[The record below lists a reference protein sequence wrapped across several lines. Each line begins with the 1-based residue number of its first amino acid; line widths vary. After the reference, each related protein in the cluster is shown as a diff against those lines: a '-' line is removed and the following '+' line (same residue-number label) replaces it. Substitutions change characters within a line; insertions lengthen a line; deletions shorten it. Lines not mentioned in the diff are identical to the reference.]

1 MASTRH
7 AALGVFLSVL
17 CVIGFAFDVLRF
29 VSWAVAGVG
38 LALMSLLVEMIF
50 LPIWLLWLACVLRRI
65 SAQGGSY
72 GSTTSVELG
81 EKSGAGERSG
91 VDVGV

>member
-7 AALGVFLSVL
+7 AALGLFLSAL
-17 CVIGFAFDVLRF
+17 CIIGFAFDVLRF
-29 VSWAVAGVG
+29 VSWAVAGIG
-38 LALMSLLVEMIF
+38 LAVMSLLIEMIF

-81 EKSGAGERSG
+81 ERSAAD
-91 VDVGV
+91 VHVGV

>member
-1 MASTRH
+1 MQ
-7 AALGVFLSVL
+7 
-17 CVIGFAFDVLRF
+17 
-29 VSWAVAGVG
+29 
-38 LALMSLLVEMIF
+38 MIF

-81 EKSGAGERSG
+81 ERSA
-91 VDVGV
+91 DVGV